1 MKSTS
6 IFCLFISFFVVSC
19 SSKISN
25 EQISKLESRQAILQY
40 NTKINQDRLEL
51 EKEQVRQT
59 RIKEKLQDASDDA
72 KSASNKA
79 HDVAKRINRN
89 PQDANLARKAEKAS
103 RKSANRAED
112 VNDLNHDLQKSI
124 NKIKDLQKDI
134 DETKVELQKMQSKI
148 QYVPNTNQH

>member
-1 MKSTS
+1 MKPTS
-6 IFCLFISFFVVSC
+6 VFCLFISFFVISC

-79 HDVAKRINRN
+79 HDVAKRVNRN
-89 PQDANLARKAEKAS
+89 PQDVDLARKAEKAS

-148 QYVPNTNQH
+148 QYVPNTNPQ